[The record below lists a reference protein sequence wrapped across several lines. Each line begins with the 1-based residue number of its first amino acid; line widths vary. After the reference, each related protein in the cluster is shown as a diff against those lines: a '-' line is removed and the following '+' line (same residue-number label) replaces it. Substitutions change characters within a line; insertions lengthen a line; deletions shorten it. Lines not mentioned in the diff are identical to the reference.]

1 VLTRIE
7 KLAPARQFCRVLLQ
21 WRGGVVAI
29 LVAGLLTGC
38 EWQPSRREVQNA
50 RAFEALLTAVS
61 LKNKAELERDARV
74 VDERHARGE
83 LSRTNYEILREVIV
97 RARAG
102 EWKSAEERAYDFRK
116 QFGDRGAYF
125 D

>member
-1 VLTRIE
+1 MRTLIE
-7 KLAPARQFCRVLLQ
+7 RRAPARWFCPGLLHL
-21 WRGGVVAI
+21 RGAVVA
-29 LVAGLLTGC
+29 LGVAGLLTGC
-38 EWQPSRREVQNA
+38 EWEPSRREVQNA

-83 LSRTNYEILREVIV
+83 LSRTNYKVLREVIEQ
-97 RARAG
+97 ARAG
-102 EWKSAEERAYDFRK
+102 QWKSAEKRAYDFRK